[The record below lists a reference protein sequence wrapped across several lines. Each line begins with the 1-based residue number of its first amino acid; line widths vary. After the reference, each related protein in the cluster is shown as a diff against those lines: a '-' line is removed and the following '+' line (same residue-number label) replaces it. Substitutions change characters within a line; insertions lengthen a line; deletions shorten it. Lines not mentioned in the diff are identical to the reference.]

1 LARFEFKSGT
11 FQLFYL
17 YICFLVGESH
27 LLASWCA
34 GGRWGM
40 AGSNEDRGRSRRLG
54 AEDWGWSSTCRVL
67 GGQMIERSGDVVFGL
82 HCAQGDEERVFL
94 G

>member
-1 LARFEFKSGT
+1 
-11 FQLFYL
+11 
-17 YICFLVGESH
+17 

-67 GGQMIERSGDVVFGL
+67 GGQMIERSGDVVCGL